1 MPWAK
6 MCMKLD
12 TVNLDDVI
20 LNPQKNQDHKPA
32 SQAKFKCACIYTVE
46 CINNIQ
52 GIVSES
58 QLGKSSF

>member
-20 LNPQKNQDHKPA
+20 LNPQKNQDHRPNLNVPA
-32 SQAKFKCACIYTVE
+32 FIRSNVLTT
-46 CINNIQ
+46 
-52 GIVSES
+52 SRD
-58 QLGKSSF
+58 